1 MNKKRTI
8 FTAMI
13 LGGAVGLAPMTAW
26 SQEAPQETRQ
36 PYPELTRPGEN
47 EGIPGMHGGGTQEL
61 SDNDME
67 AVEQALEEKGY
78 DVGKVDGRADNVSRA
93 AIRAFQ
99 KDEGIPITGMIDEK
113 TADRVGFKEA
123 HKTRPGDVT
132 GETDRSAPL
141 EQRSY
146 R

>member
-78 DVGKVDGRADNVSRA
+78 DAGKVDGRADNVVSRA

-113 TADRVGFKEA
+113 TADRLGLQRSSHDASV
-123 HKTRPGDVT
+123 
-132 GETDRSAPL
+132 ETDRSVPL

>member
-47 EGIPGMHGGGTQEL
+47 EGIQGMHGGGTQEL

-93 AIRAFQ
+93 AIRVFQ
-99 KDEGIPITGMIDEK
+99 KDEGISITGMIDER
-113 TADRVGFKEA
+113 TADRLG
-123 HKTRPGDVT
+123 
-132 GETDRSAPL
+132 L
-141 EQRSY
+141 QRSSQDSSG
-146 R
+146 

>member
-1 MNKKRTI
+1 
-8 FTAMI
+8 
-13 LGGAVGLAPMTAW
+13 
-26 SQEAPQETRQ
+26 
-36 PYPELTRPGEN
+36 
-47 EGIPGMHGGGTQEL
+47 MHGGGTQEL

-67 AVEQALEEKGY
+67 AVEQALEDKGY
-78 DVGKVDGRADNVSRA
+78 DVGRVDGRADDVSRA

-113 TADRVGFKEA
+113 TADRLGFKEA

-132 GETDRSAPL
+132 VETDRSAPL

-146 R
+146 RGK

>member
-1 MNKKRTI
+1 
-8 FTAMI
+8 
-13 LGGAVGLAPMTAW
+13 
-26 SQEAPQETRQ
+26 
-36 PYPELTRPGEN
+36 
-47 EGIPGMHGGGTQEL
+47 MHGGGTQEL
-61 SDNDME
+61 SDNDLE

-78 DVGKVDGRADNVSRA
+78 DAGKVDGRADNMSRA

-113 TADRVGFKEA
+113 TADRLGLQRSSHDASV
-123 HKTRPGDVT
+123 
-132 GETDRSAPL
+132 ETDRSVPL

>member
-1 MNKKRTI
+1 
-8 FTAMI
+8 
-13 LGGAVGLAPMTAW
+13 
-26 SQEAPQETRQ
+26 
-36 PYPELTRPGEN
+36 
-47 EGIPGMHGGGTQEL
+47 MHGGGTQEL
-61 SDNDME
+61 SDNDLE

-78 DVGKVDGRADNVSRA
+78 DAGKVDGRADNMSRA

-113 TADRVGFKEA
+113 TADRLGLQRSSHDASV
-123 HKTRPGDVT
+123 
-132 GETDRSAPL
+132 ETDRSVPW